1 MTSIL
6 KNERVEVPLKQRI
19 ASVVEIKDLSK
30 TLRRII
36 LQGDDLEGFGFHSLA
51 PEAHV
56 KLFFPEKSRDEL
68 CLPTVLGNGQ
78 ADWKGA
84 GTGRFSPFRE
94 YTIRS
99 YDADLLTIEID
110 FVLHD
115 EGVGGPWATQAEVG
129 QSLGIFGPRSVK
141 LPPLDAP
148 NYVFFADETS
158 LPAVAR
164 WLEILPETAK
174 IDAWIEVQSS
184 ENEIPLPQH
193 GGANIHWLHR
203 NGDLESVPYGT
214 LHLEILKG
222 LSGDLLSENTWVWGA
237 TEAHTIAQM
246 KRELIKNSCIN
257 TGHLDLTSYWKHD

>member
-6 KNERVEVPLKQRI
+6 KNVRIEVPLKQRI
-19 ASVVEIKDLSK
+19 ATVIEVKDLSK
-30 TLRRII
+30 TLRRVTF
-36 LQGDDLEGFGFHSLA
+36 QGDDLAGFGFHPLA

-56 KLFFPEKSRDEL
+56 KLFFPEKSREEL
-68 CLPTVLGNGQ
+68 CLPTVLSNGQ

-84 GTGRFSPFRE
+84 GVGRFSPFRE

-99 YDADLLTIEID
+99 YDADSLKVEID

-115 EGVGGPWATQAEVG
+115 EGVGGPWATQAKVG

-141 LPPLDAP
+141 LPPLDAS

-164 WLEILPETAK
+164 WLEILPDTAK
-174 IDAWIEVQSS
+174 IDAWIEVQSA
-184 ENEIPLPQH
+184 ENEVSLPMH
-193 GGANIHWLHR
+193 NGANIHWLHR
-203 NGDLESVPYGT
+203 NDGLERVPYGA
-214 LHLEILKG
+214 LHLEILAD
-222 LSGDLLSENTWVWGA
+222 LSDYLLSENTWVWGA

-257 TGHLDLTSYWKHD
+257 TDHLDLTSYWKHD